1 MSFVNELL
9 YNLLIF
15 LLAFGYVFIVIGV
28 GIFLQKKMEKSS
40 EFTRKTIHVFAGFV
54 ILVVFFFT
62 PAFAWL
68 ALIIAGTFVVLVYLA
83 GPNGPEFMKA
93 MFSSMARDDD
103 IEEGKIYGPL
113 YYAISITILASIFIW
128 GPLYY
133 YFWIP
138 ITALSMMYL
147 GDGIAPFIG
156 KKYGKKTYGPNNR
169 TVEGSIAVFLFGI
182 AGATITILFA
192 IFATTSQ
199 VVVLNLWVPFIIV
212 AGAGL
217 FALIEACTPKGWDN
231 ITCPLSVAAFIT
243 LLVFV
248 LI

>member
-54 ILVVFFFT
+54 IFVVFFFT
-62 PAFAWL
+62 PSFAWL
-68 ALIIAGTFVVLVYLA
+68 ALVIAGTFIILVYLS

-93 MFSSMARDDD
+93 MFSSMARDED

-113 YYAISITILASIFIW
+113 YYAISITILASIFVW

-156 KKYGKKTYGPNNR
+156 KKFGKNTYGPNNR

-182 AGATITILFA
+182 AGATITMLFA
-192 IFATTSQ
+192 IFATTQ
-199 VVVLNLWVPFIIV
+199 NIVLNLWVPFIIIT
-212 AGAGL
+212 GAGI
-217 FALIEACTPKGWDN
+217 FTLIEACTPKGWDN
-231 ITCPLSVAAFIT
+231 ITCPLSVAAYLSI
-243 LLVFV
+243 LVF
-248 LI
+248 LII